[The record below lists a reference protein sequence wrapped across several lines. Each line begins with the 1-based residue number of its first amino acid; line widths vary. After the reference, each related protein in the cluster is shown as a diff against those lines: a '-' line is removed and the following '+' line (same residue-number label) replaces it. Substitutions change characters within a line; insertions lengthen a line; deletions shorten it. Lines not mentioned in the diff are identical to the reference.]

1 MKLKNT
7 LVPIEKIDRAI
18 LNIRGIK
25 VMIDAD
31 LAELYGVS
39 TSRLNEQVKRNK
51 ERFPVDFMFQLTLQE
66 KEEVIANCDHLIK
79 LKYSPHLP
87 FVFTEHGSV
96 MLASVINS
104 KIAILAN
111 IQIVR
116 SFVKLR
122 EILDSN
128 KKLAGKLEE
137 LEKKYDKQFRIVF
150 DAIRQLMSPEV
161 QTEREPMG
169 YKIKTHKK

>member
-7 LVPIEKIDRAI
+7 LMPTEKIYRAI
-18 LNIRGIK
+18 LSIRGVK
-25 VMIDAD
+25 VMIDTD
-31 LAELYGVS
+31 LAELYRVS
-39 TSRLNEQVKRNK
+39 TSRLNEQVKRNR
-51 ERFPVDFMFQLTLQE
+51 ERFPEDFMFQLTTEE
-66 KEEVIANCDHLIK
+66 KEEVIANCDHLKK
-79 LKYSPHLP
+79 LKYSPYLP
-87 FVFTEHGSV
+87 FAFTEHGSV

-104 KIAILAN
+104 KVAILAN

-128 KKLAGKLEE
+128 KQLAVKLEE

-150 DAIRQLMSPEV
+150 DAIRQLMSPEK
-161 QTEREPMG
+161 TEREPVG
-169 YKIKTHKK
+169 YKIKTNKK